1 MDYVI
6 YAYMLIWAVFFG
18 YVFLL
23 GRRITKLEKDIASL
37 KK

>member
-6 YAYMLIWAVFFG
+6 YAYALIWLVFFG
-18 YVFLL
+18 YVFML
-23 GRRITKLEKDIASL
+23 GRKVSKLEKDLSGL

>member
-6 YAYMLIWAVFFG
+6 YAYALVWLVFFG
-18 YVFLL
+18 YVFLIGKRL
-23 GRRITKLEKDIASL
+23 SKLEKDVAGL